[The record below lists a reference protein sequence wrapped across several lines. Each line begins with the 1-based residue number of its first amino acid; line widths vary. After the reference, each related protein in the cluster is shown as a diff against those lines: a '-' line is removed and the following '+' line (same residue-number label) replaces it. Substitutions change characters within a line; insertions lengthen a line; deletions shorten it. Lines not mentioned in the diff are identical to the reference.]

1 MHLPRVVAVLR
12 ALVSLLLF
20 GSMVTS
26 CSTTDRSKAMA
37 RFPAEANTKVDL
49 ASLEPGVILI
59 TPGTNDAEVAADP
72 PNRRVEPLSEGA
84 ADATRSFLNTPN
96 LGNPQLEAAVG
107 AVQFTLAPF
116 AAAYGAISAGQ
127 KRLSALEASEAQQRL
142 LETMSSNA
150 LPQTLIQSVTEIGRQ
165 KTRRLLRSA
174 GTSSDAPAKEAPV
187 SAMLRIAVK
196 RFQLKAASPG
206 ASEYVLFITASAR
219 LERAPDGRVL
229 FERSYD
235 YESSRGMYIDWTRL
249 GGLEY
254 VARTGYDVL
263 AGQIATD
270 IFEPISQA
278 PIVIGPGPKHS
289 QASSPR
295 LLRKASEHRYR
306 ESRAQPAYRH
316 AVFHLSDKPRLLWVR
331 QVMRNGLANNTN
343 AVGSA
348 SFSEN
353 VGAIEIH
360 TGKTDDR
367 IRSPKPG
374 PQSGSDTGTMSE
386 TKYSLDGLEEDR
398 NAVVQGLSCVA
409 AVPFGLWEQT
419 VGAVSRSSRE
429 RAEEYSRTLNAVT
442 TREHLEQDLADRVA
456 GSLQTQVAD
465 SVRRTEDPIRIASSG
480 LGGAGPLAVAKGTT
494 ALEIQVLSTSLVP
507 KHRHSSSRVVVVEV
521 QATLFRTSD
530 GQELYSRPVQ
540 YRSSGRRLKAWAG
553 SDARLYRLELE
564 NCLHRTAQAVV
575 NDLVTNRLVTPLPAS
590 ERSGSGH
597 PN

>member
-1 MHLPRVVAVLR
+1 MVTVLR
-12 ALVSLLLF
+12 AGVRMLLIAAI
-20 GSMVTS
+20 VTS
-26 CSTTDRSKAMA
+26 CRTTDRSTAMPG
-37 RFPAEANTKVDL
+37 FPVQADSKIDL
-49 ASLEPGVILI
+49 ASLQPGVIVI
-59 TPGTNDAEVAADP
+59 TPGTNAAEIAADP
-72 PNRRVEPLSEGA
+72 PNRRVEPVGEGA

-96 LGNPQLEAAVG
+96 LGNPQLDAAVG
-107 AVQFTLAPF
+107 AVQFSLAPF
-116 AAAYGAISAGQ
+116 AAAYGAINASQ
-127 KRLSALEASEAQQRL
+127 KKLSAIEASEAQQRL

-150 LPQTLIQSVTEIGRQ
+150 LPEKLIQSVTEIGRQ
-165 KTRRLLRSA
+165 KTRRLLKCA
-174 GTSSDAPAKEAPV
+174 GTPSDAPTKESPV
-187 SAMLRIAVK
+187 SAVLRIAVK

-229 FERSYD
+229 FDRSYE
-235 YESSRGMYIDWTRL
+235 YESSRGMYIDWIRL
-249 GGLEY
+249 GGLED

-278 PIVIGPGPKHS
+278 PILIGPGPKHS
-289 QASSPR
+289 QASSPP
-295 LLRKASEHRYR
+295 LLREPSEHCSR
-306 ESRAQPAYRH
+306 EPGAQPAYRH
-316 AVFHLSDKPRLLWVR
+316 AVFHPSDKPRLLWVR
-331 QVMRNGLANNTN
+331 QVTRNSLSNNTN
-343 AVGSA
+343 AIGST

-367 IRSPKPG
+367 IRAPKPG

-398 NAVVQGLSCVA
+398 NAVVQGLACLA

-419 VGAVSRSSRE
+419 VGAVSLRSRE
-429 RAEEYSRTLNAVT
+429 RAEEYSRKLNAVT
-442 TREHLEQDLADRVA
+442 TRERLEQDLADRVA
-456 GSLQTQVAD
+456 GSLRVQVAD
-465 SVRRTEDPIRIASSG
+465 SVRRTEDPIRIASSR
-480 LGGAGPLAVAKGTT
+480 LGGAGPAEAGKGTT

-540 YRSSGRRLKAWAG
+540 YRSSGRRLKDWAG
-553 SDARLYRLELE
+553 SDARLYRQELE
-564 NCLHRTAQAVV
+564 NCLHRSAEAVV
-575 NDLVTNRLVTPLPAS
+575 NDLVTHRLVTPLPPS
-590 ERSGSGH
+590 DRSGSGH